1 MEGLKKGVLFPCTE
15 GVMNRHA
22 QALFCNLQQLFATPY
37 QRTSFK
43 VLLALFLKGDGRPHP
58 HHAHGK
64 SPAALSRFLNRYR
77 WNTRRLIRQTRHTA
91 VQSLMRYDQ
100 RRRGRRPKL
109 LVMIDLTT
117 LEKAGRFQQFNLVR
131 ILNRKRGLQVVMLYL
146 VAGPLRVP
154 WSFRI
159 WRGKGEASA
168 SMLALNLLRQL
179 PTALTQRYEVL
190 VLADGGFGNTLFLE
204 GVRKLGLDAVV
215 GMRNDRH
222 LEDGRQLHEVRSGE
236 QVTPTGLSF
245 SVTVARYTL
254 KRQDGRETRVVVAT
268 FSTHARNISR
278 WGKRR
283 WRIEGFFKTIKG
295 RFGLARFAQQSLVGV
310 LRFLVL
316 SLLSFILVQWQ
327 VWSVPEGE
335 WPHWQKVAKDVRRQ
349 LVPELLQAELLAEL
363 ERLQPYLDAAKASGT

>member
-1 MEGLKKGVLFPCTE
+1 
-15 GVMNRHA
+15 
-22 QALFCNLQQLFATPY
+22 
-37 QRTSFK
+37 

-64 SPAALSRFLNRYR
+64 SPAALSRFLNQYR
-77 WNTRRLIRQTRHTA
+77 WNTRRLIRQTRRA
-91 VQSLMRYDQ
+91 AMESLMRYDQ

-117 LEKAGRFQQFNLVR
+117 LEKAGRFQQLDLVR
-131 ILNRKRGLQVVMLYL
+131 ILNKKRGIHVVVLYL

-154 WSFRI
+154 WSFKV

-168 SMLALNLLRQL
+168 SQLALKLLRQL
-179 PTALTQRYEVL
+179 PKGLMQRYEVL
-190 VLADGGFGNTLFLE
+190 VLADGGFGNIHFLA

-215 GMRNDRH
+215 GMRCDRH
-222 LEDGRQLHEVRSGE
+222 LEDGRQLHEVPPGE
-236 QVTPTGLSF
+236 QVTPTGLGF
-245 SVTVARYTL
+245 PVIVARYHL
-254 KRQDGRETRVVVAT
+254 KRQEKRETRVVVAT
-268 FSTHARNISR
+268 FHAKGRTISR
-278 WGKRR
+278 WGKQR

-295 RFGLARFAQQSLVGV
+295 RFGLARFGQQTIMGV

-316 SLLSFILVQWQ
+316 SLLAFTLAQWQ
-327 VWSVPEGE
+327 VWSVPDGE
-335 WPHWQKVAKDVRRQ
+335 WPDWQDVANDVRRQ